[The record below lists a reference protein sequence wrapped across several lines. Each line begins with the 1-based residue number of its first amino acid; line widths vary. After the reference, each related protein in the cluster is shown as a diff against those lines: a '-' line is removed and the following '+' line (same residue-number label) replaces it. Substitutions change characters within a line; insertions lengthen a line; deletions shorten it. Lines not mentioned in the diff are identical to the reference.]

1 MSGRIFCI
9 MGKSCSGKDTLYRH
23 LMRDETLAL
32 SRVISYTTR
41 PIRVNEE
48 NGKQYYFTDEKHFKA
63 LADAGKVIESR
74 AYDTW
79 YGIWYYF
86 TADDGQIDLAEH
98 DYLLIGT
105 PESFV
110 ALKKYFGEDRV
121 IPIYIELD
129 DGVRL
134 ERALRREKKQETPK
148 YEEMCRRFLT
158 DAEDF
163 SEEKLQAAGIDVRFE
178 NRQDELEETLRQV
191 REYILA
197 RKG

>member
-1 MSGRIFCI
+1 M
-9 MGKSCSGKDTLYRH
+9 
-23 LMRDETLAL
+23 
-32 SRVISYTTR
+32 
-41 PIRVNEE
+41 
-48 NGKQYYFTDEKHFKA
+48 
-63 LADAGKVIESR
+63 
-74 AYDTW
+74 
-79 YGIWYYF
+79 
-86 TADDGQIDLAEH
+86 
-98 DYLLIGT
+98 
-105 PESFV
+105 
-110 ALKKYFGEDRV
+110 
-121 IPIYIELD
+121 
-129 DGVRL
+129 RL